1 MLLSHKTDIQ
11 LNTTESNIVGHMCY
25 AASKLWNVCNYE
37 RRNFKELGMAHY
49 PDWYDQKARLKGNM
63 WFKSLPSQT
72 AQEVCKLV
80 DKSWK
85 SFYALIKSKGIQNPK
100 PPRFKQSGMTI
111 TYMQNAIVHVSGSKR
126 VRLSLPKQL
135 KEYLKHTYDIGD
147 NYLYLENKIFQNT
160 DVIKQIKIYPP
171 DRKNVCQVIVI
182 YDVKDVEKM
191 QDNGHYLSIDLGL
204 HNLITCY
211 DSAGTSFILGRKYLE
226 ISQKYDKEIARL
238 GHQWNS
244 CQSAGGIKY
253 PKPSKHMLKVYKK
266 KRNCIHDYLH
276 KVTRAVVNYCK
287 ANDIHTVIIGD
298 ITNIR
303 RNKNLGKVT
312 NQKLHA
318 PQVTKEYAKKCN
330 RTNRG
335 LYKVFYLKQSPKFL
349 EISNA
354 LCYIE
359 YKERHLLEQMPF
371 SSDSIHSKSGCSQ
384 VCIFSYEHSLTCL
397 PTGRAFL
404 FLLII
409 SLIEKGKKRNNQTTK
424 RHQQS

>member
-204 HNLITCY
+204 HNLMTCY

-244 CQSAGGIKY
+244 CQSVGGIKY

-397 PTGRAFL
+397 PTGKAFL